1 MKKEQQ
7 LVVGWSYLC
16 LDVWLLSSIPD
27 WQKAL
32 LVGSTILFVLY
43 LSYYVQFIR
52 TMATILFSWFLL
64 HTASHFKARV
74 RDEESYR

>member
-1 MKKEQQ
+1 VFGA
-7 LVVGWSYLC
+7 LR
-16 LDVWLLSSIPD
+16 SIPD

-43 LSYYVQFIR
+43 LSYYIHFIR

-74 RDEESYR
+74 RDEESYRYERSRFRCARRFFLV